1 MDKIKRLLFSQTSK
15 DTTVSLIGSGV
26 VAVAGVVFTILL
38 ARALEPASFGIY
50 SSLAAIVG
58 IVSVLGDL
66 GIGSALVNFL
76 PKMSNKR
83 QVLVA
88 TSFWFQSIIALIFAL
103 LISFSILI
111 NDFIVPG
118 SIPIHLGLAGLLTG
132 VYVMNQYAIGLLKAE
147 KRFLEASIVQ
157 TIDSLGKLGL
167 IFVFLID
174 NQLTIGSV
182 LLFNSISVIISTI
195 YALRSELDNLP
206 LIFPKLYLK
215 KIFSFAKWIGLSRA
229 FGVAVSRVDIIL
241 LNILHSSF
249 SAGIFAAASRVG
261 LVFALVVSAL
271 GSVVAPRFSG
281 FTKRVQTITYLKK
294 LFLLTTGISLLML
307 VFVIFAKPI
316 IILVF
321 GVKYLEAIPVFQAL
335 TIALIPFLFSIITSN
350 PIIYTYNQPDYF
362 AKITI
367 AQVVILVVLDV
378 LLIPSLGA
386 MAPAISIGVSNI
398 VVLILGGAR
407 LKKLL
412 A

>member
-1 MDKIKRLLFSQTSK
+1 MDKIKSLLTSQTSK
-15 DTTVSLIGSGV
+15 DTAISLAGSGV

-38 ARALEPASFGIY
+38 ARALEPESFGIY

-76 PKMSNKR
+76 PKLPNKR

-88 TSFWFQSIIALIFAL
+88 TSFWFQIIIATI
-103 LISFSILI
+103 FSILI
-111 NDFIVPG
+111 SVLAFINHTIVPG
-118 SIPIHLGLAGLLTG
+118 SIPVHLILAGVLTG
-132 VYVMNQYAIGLLKAE
+132 IYIINQYAVGLLKAE

-157 TIDSLGKLGL
+157 AVDSLGKLGL
-167 IFVFLID
+167 IFVFLTN
-174 NQLTIGSV
+174 NQLTIGAA
-182 LLFNSISVIISTI
+182 LLFNSISVVISTI
-195 YALRSELDNLP
+195 YALRLELNNLP
-206 LIFPKLYLK
+206 LILPKLYLK
-215 KIFSFAKWIGLSRA
+215 KIFKFAKWIGLSRA

-241 LNILHSSF
+241 LNLMHSSF

-281 FTKRVQTITYLKK
+281 FTKRTQTIGYLKK
-294 LFLLTTGISLLML
+294 LFLLTSLISLAML
-307 VFVIFAKPI
+307 VMVALAKPI
-316 IILVF
+316 VLLVF
-321 GVKYLEAIPVFQAL
+321 GVKYLEAIPVFQVL

-367 AQVVILVVLDV
+367 IQVVILVALDII
-378 LLIPSLGA
+378 LIPSLGA
-386 MAPAISIGVSNI
+386 MAPAISIGVSNL
-398 VVLILGGAR
+398 VVLALGGIR

>member
-1 MDKIKRLLFSQTSK
+1 MDKIKSLLSSQTSK
-15 DTTVSLIGSGV
+15 DTAISLAGSGV

-38 ARALEPASFGIY
+38 ARALEPESFGVY

-76 PKMSNKR
+76 PKLPNKR

-88 TSFWFQSIIALIFAL
+88 TSFWFQIIIATI
-103 LISFSILI
+103 FSILI
-111 NDFIVPG
+111 SVLAFINHTIVPG
-118 SIPIHLGLAGLLTG
+118 SIPVHLILAGVLTG
-132 VYVMNQYAIGLLKAE
+132 IYIVNQYAVGLLKAE

-157 TIDSLGKLGL
+157 AVDSLGKLGL
-167 IFVFLID
+167 IFVFLTN
-174 NQLTIGSV
+174 NQLTIGAA
-182 LLFNSISVIISTI
+182 LLFNSISVVISTI
-195 YALRSELDNLP
+195 YALRLELNNLP
-206 LIFPKLYLK
+206 LILPKLYLK
-215 KIFSFAKWIGLSRA
+215 KIFKFAKWIGLSRA

-241 LNILHSSF
+241 LNLMHSSF

-281 FTKRVQTITYLKK
+281 FTKRQQTIGYLKK
-294 LFLLTTGISLLML
+294 LFLLTSLISLAML
-307 VFVIFAKPI
+307 VMVALAKPI
-316 IILVF
+316 VLLVF
-321 GVKYLEAIPVFQAL
+321 GVKYLEAIPVFQVL

-350 PIIYTYNQPDYF
+350 PIIYTYNQPDFF

-367 AQVVILVVLDV
+367 IQVVILVALDV
-378 LLIPSLGA
+378 ILIPSLGA
-386 MAPAISIGVSNI
+386 MAPAIAIGVSNV
-398 VVLILGGAR
+398 VVLVLGGVR